1 MRSFASQGP
10 PATAMVCIPLPR
22 PAAHNHGARIIAAER
37 CIESPQEN
45 LLVGAQEPA
54 ASIADPVLGREGPER
69 QSEDRDDP

>member
-1 MRSFASQGP
+1 MQ
-10 PATAMVCIPLPR
+10 CLHPR
-22 PAAHNHGARIIAAER
+22 AAHNHGARIIAAER